1 MQHHRGLWRIQE
13 KASNDNQSRETLPQ
27 NNLAVVHRMNQD
39 IATGNNTSH
48 DEDSNTQTAQLGR
61 IVNIDVRDLSPD
73 NTWKLIEPMSASVK
87 RVVICLKGDLKR
99 DRIGGM
105 TLPLYYTHKSKLPTK
120 YQFVFCQILRTNS
133 VLAIACH

>member
-13 KASNDNQSRETLPQ
+13 KASNDSQSREMLPQ
-27 NNLAVVHRMNQD
+27 NNLAVHRMNQD

-48 DEDSNTQTAQLGR
+48 DEDSNTQTGQLGR
-61 IVNIDVRDLSPD
+61 IVNIDVRNLSPD
-73 NTWKLIEPMSASVK
+73 DTWELIEPMSASVK

-105 TLPLYYTHKSKLPTK
+105 TLPLY
-120 YQFVFCQILRTNS
+120 
-133 VLAIACH
+133 